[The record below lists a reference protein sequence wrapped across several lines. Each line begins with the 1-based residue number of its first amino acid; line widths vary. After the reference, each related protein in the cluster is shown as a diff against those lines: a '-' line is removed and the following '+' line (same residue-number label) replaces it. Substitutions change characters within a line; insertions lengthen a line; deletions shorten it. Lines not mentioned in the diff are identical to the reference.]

1 MGAHFIRGRGPRG
14 GCPPPGD
21 GGEGDGRRADPH
33 QQDQQARPE
42 HDHAQ
47 RRGMRFQIPA
57 FPICLGETAD
67 WVKVSVFISHHYT
80 VAWTFY
86 PTFYPQKSTLL
97 CYYHFPRFYF
107 TCNTSKALNQPRMST
122 NFLWEGTL
130 QFARAAKLWRGTKS
144 SPWFPP
150 RLLRNSTEGR
160 GEEGYCSRRI
170 VELVSFKER
179 GRNPTAT

>member
-1 MGAHFIRGRGPRG
+1 MYLFFFTQALVQRDHFTRNQFGLP
-14 GCPPPGD
+14 
-21 GGEGDGRRADPH
+21 
-33 QQDQQARPE
+33 
-42 HDHAQ
+42 
-47 RRGMRFQIPA
+47 PA
-57 FPICLGETAD
+57 FPIGLGDTAD